1 MVINMRVENTKVKI
15 TIPIPIDKP
24 DANGSVFTE
33 EAVENAVSNLHTGLP
48 IVYKDNECDTKVIG
62 STTGKTH
69 IVSWDSENQVCKLTV
84 DGVVFHSGANI
95 IVNEIEDGKITDF
108 RIASI
113 GFTI

>member
-1 MVINMRVENTKVKI
+1 MRVENTKVKI

-24 DANGSVFTE
+24 DANGHIFTE
-33 EAVENAVSNLHTGLP
+33 EAVENAVGNLRKNLP
-48 IVYKDNECDTKVIG
+48 IIYGDDDGYAKVIG
-62 STTGKTH
+62 STTGDLH

-84 DGVVFHSGANI
+84 DGVVFYSGADI

-113 GFTI
+113 GLTI